1 MGIYFDG
8 MLYHASWKRG
18 VAKQKLE
25 EYLAEKNEVFIYCY
39 PVIDA
44 EILPIFDIVPMKLT
58 PIKFEVMKAG
68 YGGNIY

>member
-1 MGIYFDG
+1 
-8 MLYHASWKRG
+8 MLYHASRKRG

-25 EYLAEKNEVFIYCY
+25 EYLAEKNEVFIYRY

-68 YGGNIY
+68 YGGNIC